1 MIHLSNVNKQ
11 YNDHDNALTDINVD
25 IDSGEFVYLVG
36 PSGAGK
42 STFIRLL
49 YHATTPTTGQVV
61 VNDTDL
67 TKLKPRQVPKLR
79 RHLGVVFQDFK
90 LLPRLTIYENVAFA
104 LQVIKTPPKHIPDR
118 VQRVLELVGIADKA
132 KAFPDALS
140 GGEQQRAALAR
151 AIVNQPLVLL
161 ADEPT
166 GNLDPE
172 TSDAILTLLEQVN
185 RQGTTVVMATHDRD
199 LVNSH
204 PHRVLEIV
212 AGKLVRD
219 QEGGLYSETTHH

>member
-1 MIHLSNVNKQ
+1 M
-11 YNDHDNALTDINVD
+11 
-25 IDSGEFVYLVG
+25 
-36 PSGAGK
+36 
-42 STFIRLL
+42 
-49 YHATTPTTGQVV
+49 
-61 VNDTDL
+61 NDTDL